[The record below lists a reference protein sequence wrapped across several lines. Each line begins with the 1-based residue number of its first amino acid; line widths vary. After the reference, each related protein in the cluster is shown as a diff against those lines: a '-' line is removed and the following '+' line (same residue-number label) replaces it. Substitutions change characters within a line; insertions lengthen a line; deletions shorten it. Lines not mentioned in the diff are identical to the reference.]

1 MQFYKEQY
9 ANINTHKKKKN
20 PGTKLYYP
28 IATWQQKKKTEKRVD
43 DINIFFFKTC
53 CWSAVNIV
61 GKPITVLLLMRER
74 GRKLLFF
81 TERNKKEKFIYKTII
96 LSLLF
101 SFWMNNVCA
110 RSKLYLAV
118 GYYKIKTLNNLAP

>member
-1 MQFYKEQY
+1 MKFYKEQY
-9 ANINTHKKKKN
+9 ANINTHKKKKTHKTIL
-20 PGTKLYYP
+20 PYCHL
-28 IATWQQKKKTEKRVD
+28 AAEKKTEKRVD

-81 TERNKKEKFIYKTII
+81 TERNKKEKFIDNEHISECLESVFLCLYII
-96 LSLLF
+96 S
-101 SFWMNNVCA
+101 
-110 RSKLYLAV
+110 
-118 GYYKIKTLNNLAP
+118 

>member
-1 MQFYKEQY
+1 MQTS
-9 ANINTHKKKKN
+9 THTKRKKTLAQN
-20 PGTKLYYP
+20 YIILLPLGSR
-28 IATWQQKKKTEKRVD
+28 KKKTEKRVD

-81 TERNKKEKFIYKTII
+81 TERNKKEKFIDNEHISECLESVFLCLYII
-96 LSLLF
+96 S
-101 SFWMNNVCA
+101 
-110 RSKLYLAV
+110 
-118 GYYKIKTLNNLAP
+118 

>member
-1 MQFYKEQY
+1 MQTSTHTQKE
-9 ANINTHKKKKN
+9 KK
-20 PGTKLYYP
+20 PTKLYYP
-28 IATWQQKKKTEKRVD
+28 IATWQQKKKPEKRVD

-81 TERNKKEKFIYKTII
+81 TERNKKEKFIYNEHISECLESVFLCLYII
-96 LSLLF
+96 S
-101 SFWMNNVCA
+101 
-110 RSKLYLAV
+110 
-118 GYYKIKTLNNLAP
+118 